1 MNVTR
6 NTGTGSEI
14 TSTPGAT
21 KTPPPPP
28 GPPETQLAKGRS
40 RRVRQGHRRL
50 LTRRDRFTLWLMAG
64 VPTVLHIALVWVT
77 ALASVGLAFT
87 TWDGIGFDSIKWV
100 GLDNFRELF
109 TSNPQFWPAVQHNV
123 IWLAVLILIPM
134 PLGMFLA
141 VQLDKK
147 IRFSRVY
154 QTAFFLPVVMSFA
167 VIGFVWQLVYNP
179 DTGLINSLIGANKP
193 GHYIDWIGDPDL
205 NLWAV
210 LVAASWRHTGYL
222 MILYLA
228 GLKGV
233 DPALREASALD
244 GANEWQTFKNV
255 VFPTL
260 RPTNTIVLVVTIIEA
275 LRAFDLVFV
284 FNKGAEGTELLS
296 ILVTN
301 NIIGESSRIGYGSAI
316 AVVLLLISLA
326 VIIPYLVAT
335 FRKERRS

>member
-1 MNVTR
+1 MTFTR
-6 NTGTGSEI
+6 NTVTGTDI
-14 TSTPGAT
+14 TSTPGVT
-21 KTPPPPP
+21 NTRPP
-28 GPPETQLAKGRS
+28 GPPETPSAKGRS
-40 RRVRQGHRRL
+40 ERVRQGHQRL
-50 LTRRDRFTLWLMAG
+50 LTRRDRLTLWLMAG
-64 VPTVLHIALVWVT
+64 VPTALHIALVWVT
-77 ALASVGLAFT
+77 ALASIALAFT
-87 TWDGIGFDSIKWV
+87 TWDGIGLDSIKWV

-109 TSNPQFWPAVQHNV
+109 TTNPQFWPAVQHNV
-123 IWLAVLILIPM
+123 IWLAALILVPM

-179 DTGLINSLIGANKP
+179 DTGLINSLIGANEP

-233 DPALREASALD
+233 DPALREASGLD

-255 VFPTL
+255 IFPSL

>member
-1 MNVTR
+1 MS
-6 NTGTGSEI
+6 SETTTKI
-14 TSTPGAT
+14 PEVATVPPPGAT
-21 KTPPPPP
+21 TP
-28 GPPETQLAKGRS
+28 K
-40 RRVRQGHRRL
+40 RRVPQGHRRL
-50 LTRRDRFTLWLMAG
+50 LTHRDRLALTLMAG
-64 VPTVLHIALVWVT
+64 VPTLLHVALVWVT
-77 ALASVGLAFT
+77 ALASIALAFT

-109 TSNPQFWPAVQHNV
+109 SNNPQFWPAVQHNV
-123 IWLAVLILIPM
+123 IWFVVLILIPTPM
-134 PLGMFLA
+134 GLFLA

-154 QTAFFLPVVMSFA
+154 QTAFFLPVVVSLA
-167 VIGFVWQLVYNP
+167 VTGFVWQLVYNP
-179 DTGLINSLIGANKP
+179 DTGLINSLIGANRP

-205 NLWAV
+205 NLWAI
-210 LVAASWRHTGYL
+210 LIAASWRHTGYM

-233 DPALREASALD
+233 DPSLREASALD
-244 GANEWQTFKNV
+244 GASEWQTFKNV
-255 VFPTL
+255 TFPTL
-260 RPTNTIVLVVTIIEA
+260 RPTNTVVLVVTIIEA

-316 AVVLLLISLA
+316 AVVLLVISLV
-326 VIIPYLVAT
+326 VIIPYLITT
-335 FRKERRS
+335 FRKERSA

>member
-1 MNVTR
+1 MS
-6 NTGTGSEI
+6 SE
-14 TSTPGAT
+14 TTT
-21 KTPPPPP
+21 KIPEAVAVPPP
-28 GPPETQLAKGRS
+28 GASTPK
-40 RRVRQGHRRL
+40 RRVPQGHRRL
-50 LTRRDRFTLWLMAG
+50 LTRRDRITLGFMAG
-64 VPTVLHIALVWVT
+64 VPTILHVALVWVT
-77 ALASVGLAFT
+77 ALASIALAFT

-100 GLDNFRELF
+100 GLQNFKELF
-109 TSNPQFWPAVQHNV
+109 EQNPQFWPALEHNV
-123 IWLAVLILIPM
+123 IWFVVLIAIPT
-134 PLGMFLA
+134 PLGLFLA

-154 QTAFFLPVVMSFA
+154 QTAFFLPVVLSMA

-179 DTGLINSLIGANKP
+179 DTGLINSIIGANEP
-193 GHYIDWIGDPDL
+193 GKYIDWIGDPDL
-205 NLWAV
+205 NLWAI
-210 LVAASWRHTGYL
+210 LIAASWRHTGYM

-233 DPALREASALD
+233 DPSLREASSLD

-255 VFPTL
+255 IFPTL
-260 RPTNTIVLVVTIIEA
+260 RPTNTVVLVVTIIEA

-316 AVVLLLISLA
+316 AVVLLLISLV

-335 FRKERRS
+335 FRKERRA

>member
-1 MNVTR
+1 MT
-6 NTGTGSEI
+6 TDI
-14 TSTPGAT
+14 TKEHPEAAAVPPSGAAPAENNH
-21 KTPPPPP
+21 KKVP
-28 GPPETQLAKGRS
+28 
-40 RRVRQGHRRL
+40 QGHKRL
-50 LTRRDRFTLWLMAG
+50 LTRRDRFTLGLMAG
-64 VPTVLHIALVWVT
+64 LPTILHIALVWVT
-77 ALASVGLAFT
+77 ALASIALAFT

-100 GLDNFRELF
+100 GLENFKVLF
-109 TSNPQFWPAVQHNV
+109 EQNPQFWPAVQHNV
-123 IWLAVLILIPM
+123 IWFVVLIVIPT
-134 PLGMFLA
+134 PLGLFLA

-154 QTAFFLPVVMSFA
+154 QTAFFLPVVLSMA
-167 VIGFVWQLVYNP
+167 VIGFVWQLIYNP
-179 DTGLINSLIGANKP
+179 DTGLINSIIGANEP
-193 GHYIDWIGDPDL
+193 GKYIDWIGDPDL
-205 NLWAV
+205 NLWAI
-210 LVAASWRHTGYL
+210 LVAASWRHTGYM

-233 DPALREASALD
+233 DPSLREASALD

-255 VFPTL
+255 IFPTL
-260 RPTNTIVLVVTIIEA
+260 RPTNTVVLVVTIIEA

-316 AVVLLLISLA
+316 AVVLLLISLV

-335 FRKERRS
+335 FRKERRA

>member
-1 MNVTR
+1 MTT
-6 NTGTGSEI
+6 NTPTKSSE
-14 TSTPGAT
+14 AAAV
-21 KTPPPPP
+21 PPP
-28 GPPETQLAKGRS
+28 GTASDDK
-40 RRVRQGHRRL
+40 RVPQGHKRL
-50 LTRRDRFTLWLMAG
+50 LTRRDRLTLGLMAG
-64 VPTVLHIALVWVT
+64 LPTILHVALVWVT
-77 ALASVGLAFT
+77 AMASIGLAFT
-87 TWDGIGFDSIKWV
+87 TWDGIGFDTIKWV

-109 TSNPQFWPAVQHNV
+109 TNNPQFWPAVEHNV
-123 IWLAVLILIPM
+123 VWFVVLILIPT
-134 PLGMFLA
+134 PLGLFLA

-154 QTAFFLPVVMSFA
+154 QTAFFLPVVLSMA

-179 DTGLINSLIGANKP
+179 DTGLINSLIGANEP
-193 GHYIDWIGDPDL
+193 GKYIDWIGDPDL
-205 NLWAV
+205 NLWAI
-210 LVAASWRHTGYL
+210 LVAASWRHTGYM

-244 GANEWQTFKNV
+244 GAGEWQTFKNV
-255 VFPTL
+255 IFPTL

-316 AVVLLLISLA
+316 AVVLLLISLV

-335 FRKERRS
+335 FRKERRA

>member
-1 MNVTR
+1 MTA
-6 NTGTGSEI
+6 TPAKAPEPAT
-14 TSTPGAT
+14 TPTPGPAPT
-21 KTPPPPP
+21 
-28 GPPETQLAKGRS
+28 PETGKVS
-40 RRVRQGHRRL
+40 QGHRRL
-50 LTRRDRFTLWLMAG
+50 LTRRDRLTLGLMAG
-64 VPTVLHIALVWVT
+64 LPTLLHVALVWLT
-77 ALASVGLAFT
+77 ALASIALAFT
-87 TWDGIGFDSIKWV
+87 TWNGIGFDSIQWV

-109 TSNPQFWPAVQHNV
+109 TNNPQFWPAVEHNV
-123 IWLAVLILIPM
+123 VWFVVLILLPT
-134 PLGMFLA
+134 PFGLFLA
-141 VQLDKK
+141 VQLDKR

-154 QTAFFLPVVMSFA
+154 QTAFFLPVVMSMA

-205 NLWAV
+205 NLWAI
-210 LVAASWRHTGYL
+210 LIAASWRHAGYM

-228 GLKGV
+228 GLKSV

-255 VFPTL
+255 IFPTL
-260 RPTNTIVLVVTIIEA
+260 RPTNTVVLVVTIIEA

-284 FNKGAEGTELLS
+284 FNKGAQGTELLS

-316 AVVLLLISLA
+316 AVVLLVISLA
-326 VIIPYLVAT
+326 VIIPYLIAT
-335 FRKERRS
+335 FKKERRA

>member
-1 MNVTR
+1 MTVTR
-6 NTGTGSEI
+6 NTGTGTDI

-21 KTPPPPP
+21 NPPPP
-28 GPPETQLAKGRS
+28 ETRLAKGRS
-40 RRVRQGHRRL
+40 QRVRQGHRRL
-50 LTRRDRFTLWLMAG
+50 LTRRDRFSLWLMAG

-123 IWLAVLILIPM
+123 IWLAALILVPM

>member
-1 MNVTR
+1 MTTDTTPTKSPEAAPEPPSGAAPVTR
-6 NTGTGSEI
+6 
-14 TSTPGAT
+14 
-21 KTPPPPP
+21 
-28 GPPETQLAKGRS
+28 
-40 RRVRQGHRRL
+40 RVPQGHARL
-50 LTRRDRFTLWLMAG
+50 LTRRDRLTLGLMAG
-64 VPTVLHIALVWVT
+64 LPTILHVALVWVT
-77 ALASVGLAFT
+77 ALASILLAFT
-87 TWDGIGFDSIKWV
+87 SWNGIGFDSIQWV
-100 GLDNFRELF
+100 GLENFKELF
-109 TSNPQFWPAVQHNV
+109 TNNPQFWPAVEHNV
-123 IWLAVLILIPM
+123 IWFVVLICIPT
-134 PLGMFLA
+134 PLGLFLA

-154 QTAFFLPVVMSFA
+154 QTAFFLPVVLSMA

-179 DTGLINSLIGANKP
+179 DTGLINSLIGANQP

-205 NLWAV
+205 NLWAI
-210 LVAASWRHTGYL
+210 LIAASWRHTGYM

-233 DPALREASALD
+233 DPSLREASALD

-255 VFPTL
+255 IFPTL
-260 RPTNTIVLVVTIIEA
+260 RPTNTVVLVVTIIEA

-316 AVVLLLISLA
+316 AVVLLLISLV
-326 VIIPYLVAT
+326 VIIPYLVST
-335 FRKERRS
+335 FRKERRA

>member
-1 MNVTR
+1 MTA
-6 NTGTGSEI
+6 TPAKAPEPAAPPAPEPGP
-14 TSTPGAT
+14 TSRPA
-21 KTPPPPP
+21 KTPH
-28 GPPETQLAKGRS
+28 
-40 RRVRQGHRRL
+40 GHRRL
-50 LTRRDRFTLWLMAG
+50 LTRRDRITLGLMAG
-64 VPTVLHIALVWVT
+64 VPTILHVTLVWLT
-77 ALASVGLAFT
+77 ALASIALAFT

-100 GLDNFRELF
+100 GLQNFRELF
-109 TSNPQFWPAVQHNV
+109 TSNPQFWPAVEHNV
-123 IWLAVLILIPM
+123 IWFVVLILLPT
-134 PLGMFLA
+134 PFGLFLA

-154 QTAFFLPVVMSFA
+154 QTAFFLPVVMSLA
-167 VIGFVWQLVYNP
+167 VIGFVWQLIYNP

-205 NLWAV
+205 NLWAI
-210 LVAASWRHTGYL
+210 LVAASWRHAGYM

-244 GANEWQTFKNV
+244 GASEWQTFKNV
-255 VFPTL
+255 IFPTL
-260 RPTNTIVLVVTIIEA
+260 RPTNTVVLVVTIIEA

-284 FNKGAEGTELLS
+284 FNKGAQGTELLS

-316 AVVLLLISLA
+316 AVVLLVISLA
-326 VIIPYLVAT
+326 VIIPYLIAT
-335 FRKERRS
+335 FRKERRA

>member
-1 MNVTR
+1 MTA
-6 NTGTGSEI
+6 TPAKAPESATPPAPGPAP
-14 TSTPGAT
+14 TSPTA
-21 KTPPPPP
+21 KTPH
-28 GPPETQLAKGRS
+28 
-40 RRVRQGHRRL
+40 GHRRL
-50 LTRRDRFTLWLMAG
+50 LTRRDRITLGLMAG
-64 VPTVLHIALVWVT
+64 VPTILHVALVWLT
-77 ALASVGLAFT
+77 ALASIALAFT

-100 GLDNFRELF
+100 GLQNFRELF
-109 TSNPQFWPAVQHNV
+109 TSNPQFWPAVEHNV
-123 IWLAVLILIPM
+123 IWFVVLILLPT
-134 PLGMFLA
+134 PFGLFLA

-154 QTAFFLPVVMSFA
+154 QTAFFLPVVMSLA
-167 VIGFVWQLVYNP
+167 VIGFVWQLIYNP

-205 NLWAV
+205 NLWAI
-210 LVAASWRHTGYL
+210 LVAASWRHAGYM

-244 GANEWQTFKNV
+244 GASEWQTFKNV
-255 VFPTL
+255 IFPTL
-260 RPTNTIVLVVTIIEA
+260 RPTNTVVLVVTIIEA

-284 FNKGAEGTELLS
+284 FNKGAQGTELLS

-316 AVVLLLISLA
+316 AVVLLVISLA
-326 VIIPYLVAT
+326 VIIPYLIAT
-335 FRKERRS
+335 FRKERRA

>member
-1 MNVTR
+1 MTA
-6 NTGTGSEI
+6 
-14 TSTPGAT
+14 TPAKVPET
-21 KTPPPPP
+21 ADEPAP
-28 GPPETQLAKGRS
+28 GPAPASPPAK
-40 RRVRQGHRRL
+40 VPHGHRRL
-50 LTRRDRFTLWLMAG
+50 LTRRDRLTLGLMAG
-64 VPTVLHIALVWVT
+64 VPTILHVALVWLT
-77 ALASVGLAFT
+77 ALASIALAFT
-87 TWDGIGFDSIKWV
+87 TWDGIGFDSITWV
-100 GLDNFRELF
+100 GLQNFRELF
-109 TSNPQFWPAVQHNV
+109 TSNPQFWPAVEHNV
-123 IWLAVLILIPM
+123 VWFVVLILLPT
-134 PLGMFLA
+134 PFGLFLA
-141 VQLDKK
+141 VQLDKR

-154 QTAFFLPVVMSFA
+154 QTAYFLPVVVSLA
-167 VIGFVWQLVYNP
+167 VTGFVWQLVYNP

-205 NLWAV
+205 NLWAI
-210 LVAASWRHTGYL
+210 LVAASWRHAGYM

-244 GANEWQTFKNV
+244 GAGEWQTFKNV

-284 FNKGAEGTELLS
+284 FNKGAQGTELLS

-316 AVVLLLISLA
+316 AVVLLVISLA
-326 VIIPYLVAT
+326 VIIPYLIAT
-335 FRKERRS
+335 FRKERRA